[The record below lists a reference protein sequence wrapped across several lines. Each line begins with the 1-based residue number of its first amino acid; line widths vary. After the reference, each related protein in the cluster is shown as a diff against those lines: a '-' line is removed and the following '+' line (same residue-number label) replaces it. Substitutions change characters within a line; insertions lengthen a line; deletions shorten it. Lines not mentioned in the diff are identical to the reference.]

1 MARNKRTARA
11 ETTTRRADLAALRTD
26 IEALRAD
33 TERRFTHLES
43 KLESEIDQKPN
54 VTTIFLTMLTGAL
67 AIVIVVIV
75 AAALMSL

>member
-33 TERRFTHLES
+33 TERRRFTHLEC
-43 KLESEIDQKPN
+43 KLESKIDQKPN
-54 VTTIFLTMLTGAL
+54 VTTIFLTMPRGRWPS
-67 AIVIVVIV
+67 
-75 AAALMSL
+75 SLSSSWLPY